1 VSTRVSKIEDK
12 KRIFIAG
19 NSIVQ
24 HIHGWKLLNAK
35 QRVTVKLFSG
45 SKAGDMADY
54 LKLLIRKTPAEI
66 IVHVPGH

>member
-1 VSTRVSKIEDK
+1 MSTRVSKTEDK

-24 HIHGWKLLNAK
+24 HIHGWELLNAK
-35 QRVTVKLFSG
+35 QRVAVKSFSG